1 MQIEGIDGI
10 FIGPF
15 DLSICMGIPG
25 QFDAPEFK
33 EAVDRIL
40 RACKQAGKLC
50 MTFTST
56 PEEARMYIEKGF
68 DAVANSI
75 DTITIGQAYKA
86 MVEEIRR

>member
-25 QFDAPEFK
+25 QFDAPEF
-33 EAVDRIL
+33 
-40 RACKQAGKLC
+40 
-50 MTFTST
+50 
-56 PEEARMYIEKGF
+56 
-68 DAVANSI
+68 
-75 DTITIGQAYKA
+75 TITIGQAYKA

>member
-1 MQIEGIDGI
+1 
-10 FIGPF
+10 
-15 DLSICMGIPG
+15 MGIPG
-25 QFDAPEFK
+25 WFDAPEFR

-40 RACKQAGKLC
+40 RACKHAGKLC

-56 PEEARMYIEKGF
+56 SAEARMYIENGF

-86 MVEEIRR
+86 MVDEIRG